1 MSAPA
6 SVALILALK
15 AFYRVNVVVTCDG
28 YYNGT
33 SDGTFDGTSD
43 RDLDNL
49 HVFALGASASPSFT
63 AFSPRTSP
71 DSAEEERVIV
81 VPRNI
86 QCLRQA
92 LENFGL
98 RRNIVYLVGSDFEAP
113 KDLRLD
119 SNWVLM
125 EEEKDGKIFLRENYR
140 VNKGALMTTTLGTW
154 IEPSQSLDV
163 PIPSKWLRR
172 SDLGGST
179 LSTTML
185 PWPFLGILSDD
196 GLSASGFI
204 PDAFKDVE
212 RALNLSKSEL
222 KPPEDGQWGVRKCQD
237 GVCIWTGMVG
247 QLERGEANVCTAGL
261 SMTPERRVF
270 RLNVSLPHLTQK
282 KP

>member
-1 MSAPA
+1 MSAPAA

-33 SDGTFDGTSD
+33 SDGTSD
-43 RDLDNL
+43 YDLDHL
-49 HVFALGASASPSFT
+49 HIFAVGTSASPSFT
-63 AFSPRTSP
+63 AFSPHTSN
-71 DSAEEERVIV
+71 SEEERVIV

-86 QCLRQA
+86 QCLTQA
-92 LENFGL
+92 LDNFGL

-119 SNWVLM
+119 SNWVLL

-140 VNKGALMTTTLGTW
+140 VNKGALMTTMLGTW
-154 IEPSQSLDV
+154 IEPSRSLDV

-179 LSTTML
+179 LTTTML

-212 RALNLSKSEL
+212 RALNLSKSVL
-222 KPPEDGQWGVRKCQD
+222 LPPEDGQWGVRKCQD
-237 GVCIWTGMVG
+237 DVCIWTGMVG
-247 QLERGEANVCTAGL
+247 QLERGEADVCTAGL